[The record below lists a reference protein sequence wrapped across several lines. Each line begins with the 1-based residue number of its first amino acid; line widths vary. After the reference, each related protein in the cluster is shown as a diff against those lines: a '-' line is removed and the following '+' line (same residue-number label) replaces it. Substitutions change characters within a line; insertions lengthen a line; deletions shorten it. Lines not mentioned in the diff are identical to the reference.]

1 MKSVHMYPRLLSFS
15 HSLSLSLCYL
25 KLHPCSPLSKKQQQN
40 TQTKNQ
46 NKYNA
51 SPPPCIK
58 PKNSC
63 LLCLS
68 LPTDALAPVYCVP
81 RYLPMLSYFADCTPC
96 IKPKS
101 SCLLC
106 PSLPTNALIFCRLHT
121 LWQCS
126 SANRIHDS
134 RAERQ
139 ARQHLASLTFLHGF
153 FFGGTGNWESL
164 INKFPLWIWR
174 PLSAS
179 RLQ

>member
-1 MKSVHMYPRLLSFS
+1 MLWLLFTVSSLPTNALIFCRLHTLYKTQKLLSTV
-15 HSLSLSLCYL
+15 SLVTYR
-25 KLHPCSPLSKKQQQN
+25 CSG
-40 TQTKNQ
+40 
-46 NKYNA
+46 
-51 SPPPCIK
+51 
-58 PKNSC
+58 SC
-63 LLCLS
+63 LLCPS
-68 LPTDALAPVYCVP
+68 LPTNALIFCRLHTLYKIEK
-81 RYLPMLSYFADCTPC
+81 LLSTVSLVTYQC
-96 IKPKS
+96 S
-101 SCLLC
+101 GSCLLC

-164 INKFPLWIWR
+164 INKFPLGIWR